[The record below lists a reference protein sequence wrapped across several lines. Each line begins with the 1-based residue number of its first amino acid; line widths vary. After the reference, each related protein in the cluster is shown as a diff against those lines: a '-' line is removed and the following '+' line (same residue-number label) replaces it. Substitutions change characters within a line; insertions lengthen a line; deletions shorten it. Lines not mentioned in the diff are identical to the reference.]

1 MNDSF
6 DEDELRNK
14 PSGATYRNNRL
25 YLTKVKRNRLTSIT
39 DPYQPSNTTRIAL
52 WSAGWRIFKDYPLFG
67 VGDID
72 LGDLY
77 REYKNEYDKEIQ
89 GHLHNNYIHILVIL
103 GVFGFIVVMMLLSK
117 ILFDNFRF
125 YNSLKSVPF
134 ASSFSL
140 GVIGSFIAFLV
151 AGLTEMNFG
160 DHEII
165 TMVWF
170 MVGMNYEFYFLNVE
184 K

>member
-1 MNDSF
+1 
-6 DEDELRNK
+6 
-14 PSGATYRNNRL
+14 
-25 YLTKVKRNRLTSIT
+25 
-39 DPYQPSNTTRIAL
+39 
-52 WSAGWRIFKDYPLFG
+52 
-67 VGDID
+67 
-72 LGDLY
+72 
-77 REYKNEYDKEIQ
+77 
-89 GHLHNNYIHILVIL
+89 
-103 GVFGFIVVMMLLSK
+103 
-117 ILFDNFRF
+117 
-125 YNSLKSVPF
+125 VPF